1 MSEQT
6 ALAARTSVLWAL
18 HGSGRTVTS
27 LLVGALV
34 AVATVMLPGDIWLI
48 LGFDAAALVYVVLF
62 FFLMSVTTPEQA
74 ADLSRR
80 TEPSGFLVLIMTLV
94 LSMFSFGMI
103 AVMLDNLSDAPRWL
117 RGVHMIGSVLALFL
131 SWIVLHI
138 IFGLQYM
145 RMYYDDVHAVPGD
158 ADSPDLAFPTRPT
171 PDFWDFMYYSFTI
184 AMCYQTSDVTIS
196 ATDIRRLTL
205 LHAIFSFFYF
215 VLIISLVV
223 NLLSNNL

>member
-1 MSEQT
+1 M
-6 ALAARTSVLWAL
+6 LPARTSLLWML
-18 HGSGRTVTS
+18 HGPGRTVVS

-34 AVATVMLPGDIWLI
+34 GAATAKLPGEHWLI
-48 LGFDAAALVYVVLF
+48 LGFDATALAYVVLF
-62 FFLMSVTTPEQA
+62 FLLMSAATPEQA

-80 TEPSGFLVLIMTLV
+80 TEPSGLGVLVITLV
-94 LSMFSFGMI
+94 LSLVSFGMI
-103 AVMLDNLSDAPRWL
+103 AVMLDNLTDAPRWL
-117 RGVHMIGSVLALFL
+117 RVIHLTGSVLALFL

-145 RMYYDDVHAVPGD
+145 RMYYDDVHTVPGA
-158 ADSPDLAFPTRPT
+158 ADSPDLAFPTRPM

-196 ATDIRRLTL
+196 APDIRRLTL
-205 LHAIFSFFYF
+205 LHAVFSFFYF
-215 VLIISLVV
+215 VLIMSLVV